1 MSVADD
7 IADAQTRHTV
17 YLLRWA
23 TSTYNKHSILL
34 DKLEAD
40 LSAKIAMRAPE
51 DGSFTAARLQMMLNE
66 VEKKSNELFKAL
78 NDAVNGDFRELAAY
92 EASFHVKS
100 IENAYPIQMSLATI
114 TPSAVHAAAM
124 SQPFQGKVLR
134 DWWRGQ
140 NAATK
145 DAYNRALRIGFAQ
158 GETIAQMARRV
169 GDVGQKT
176 RREVDAIIRTATN
189 HISQVAMD
197 KVTEA
202 NKGLFKGEEYIAT
215 LDGRTTIQCASN
227 DGKVFPFNEGPRPP
241 LHFNCR
247 SRRIPATKSWR
258 ELGINLDDD
267 KPLSSRRYIADKR
280 RFKDIPKEDRDKLV
294 GRTTAKSYNEWL
306 RTQPRSFVED
316 TLGKNKAK
324 LYLDGDLSLDNFV
337 DRRSNPLTLDELAK
351 RESAAFSKAGLDG

>member
-7 IADAQTRHTV
+7 IADSQTRHTV

-40 LSAKIAMRAPE
+40 LSAKLAMRAPE

-78 NDAVNGDFRELAAY
+78 NSAVNGDFKELAAY
-92 EASFHVKS
+92 ESSFHVKS
-100 IENAYPIQMSLATI
+100 ISNAYPIEMSLATV
-114 TPSAVHAAAM
+114 TPAAVHAAAM
-124 SQPFQGKVLR
+124 SQPFQGKVLK
-134 DWWRGQ
+134 DWWKGQ

-145 DAYNRALRIGFAQ
+145 DAYNRALRTGFAQ
-158 GETIAQMARRV
+158 GETISQMARRV

-176 RREVDAIIRTATN
+176 RRDVDAIIRTATS
-189 HISQVAMD
+189 HMSQVALT
-197 KVTEA
+197 KVALA
-202 NKGLFKGEEYIAT
+202 NEDLFKGEEFVAT
-215 LDGRTTIQCASN
+215 LDGRTTMQCAAN
-227 DGKVFPFNEGPRPP
+227 DGKTFPFGKGPQIP
-241 LHFNCR
+241 LHFGER

-258 ELGINLDDD
+258 ELGFTLDDD

-294 GRTTAKSYNEWL
+294 GRTTARSYNEWL

-316 TLGKNKAK
+316 TLGKAKAK
-324 LYLDGDLSLDNFV
+324 LYLDGDLPLDKFV
-337 DRRSNPLTLDELAK
+337 DRRNNPLTLEELAR
-351 RESAAFSKAGLDG
+351 RESAAFTKAGID

>member
-40 LSAKIAMRAPE
+40 LSAKLAMRAPE
-51 DGSFTAARLQMMLNE
+51 DGIFTASRLQMMLDE
-66 VEKKSNELFKAL
+66 VEKQSNELFKAL
-78 NDAVNGDFRELAAY
+78 NSAVNGDFKELAAY

-100 IENAYPIQMSLATI
+100 ISNAYPIEMSLATV

-134 DWWRGQ
+134 DWWKGQ

-145 DAYNRALRIGFAQ
+145 DAYNRALRTGFAQ
-158 GETIAQMARRV
+158 GETISQMARRV

-176 RREVDAIIRTATN
+176 RRDVDTIIRTATN
-189 HISQVAMD
+189 HMSQVAMD

-202 NKGLFKGEEYIAT
+202 NKDLFKGEEYIAT
-215 LDGRTTIQCASN
+215 LDGRTTIECAAN
-227 DGKVFPFNEGPRPP
+227 DGKVFAFGAGPRPP
-241 LHFNCR
+241 LHFGCR
-247 SRRIPATKSWR
+247 SRRIPVTKSWR
-258 ELGINLDDD
+258 ELGFKIDDD
-267 KPLSSRRYIADKR
+267 KPLSSRRFIADKR

-294 GRTTAKSYNEWL
+294 GRTTARSYNEWL
-306 RTQPRSFVED
+306 RTQPKKFVED
-316 TLGKNKAK
+316 VLGKTKAK
-324 LYLDGDLSLDNFV
+324 LYLDGELPLDKFV
-337 DRRSNPLTLDELAK
+337 DRRNNPLTLADLAK
-351 RESAAFSKAGLDG
+351 KEAAAFSKAGLAE